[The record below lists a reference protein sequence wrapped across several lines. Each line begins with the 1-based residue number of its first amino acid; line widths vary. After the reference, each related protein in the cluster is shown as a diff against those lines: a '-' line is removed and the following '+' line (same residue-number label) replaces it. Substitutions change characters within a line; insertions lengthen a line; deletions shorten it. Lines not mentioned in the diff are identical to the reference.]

1 MHSLDP
7 NTTLIPLAPRPDEY
21 ALRTEDILRTIEEQ
35 GDEIALVM
43 FSGVQFYTGQC
54 FEMQKITA
62 AGHAKVRSSLQRIA
76 LADARAGMSSRLR
89 PSTRSR
95 QRRPQPA

>member
-7 NTTLIPLAPRPDEY
+7 NITLIPLAPRQGEY

-35 GDEIALVM
+35 GEEIALVM

-62 AGHAKVRSSLQRIA
+62 AGHAKVRSFLQRVA
-76 LADARAGMSSRLR
+76 LVDVLAGLSSRLR
-89 PSTRSR
+89 PGTRSR

>member
-7 NTTLIPLAPRPDEY
+7 DATLIPLAPRQGEF
-21 ALRTEDILRTIEEQ
+21 ALRTEDILSTIQEY
-35 GDEIALVM
+35 GDEIAIVM

-62 AGHAKVRSSLQRIA
+62 AGHAKVLFSSFYFNSIC
-76 LADARAGMSSRLR
+76 
-89 PSTRSR
+89 
-95 QRRPQPA
+95 

>member
-7 NTTLIPLAPRPDEY
+7 DATLIPLAPRQGEF
-21 ALRTEDILRTIEEQ
+21 ALWTEDILSAIQEQ
-35 GDEIALVM
+35 GDEIAIVM

-62 AGHAKVRSSLQRIA
+62 AGHAKVLSSSLFSFS
-76 LADARAGMSSRLR
+76 MC
-89 PSTRSR
+89 
-95 QRRPQPA
+95 